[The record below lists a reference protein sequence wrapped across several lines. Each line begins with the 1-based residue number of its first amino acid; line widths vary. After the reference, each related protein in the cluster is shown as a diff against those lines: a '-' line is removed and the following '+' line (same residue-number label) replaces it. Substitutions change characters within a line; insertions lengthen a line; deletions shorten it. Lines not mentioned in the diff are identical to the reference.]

1 MRVNFPEYGSVGGR
15 RENFAWKGWHERNG
29 KTVAIYGEIGN
40 YEHFPKTKIWIIS
53 FNYNLTAFGAL
64 KFETNNTIFLF
75 FAYINQFREIA
86 SCWHFRRPAD
96 VALVF
101 FFSSSESIFY
111 AGNKVCARWDQ
122 KKYQKLQNM
131 LKKSFW
137 NTFFLA
143 KTEQKIKIDQNVKRG
158 RY

>member
-53 FNYNLTAFGAL
+53 FNYNLTAFEAL

-101 FFSSSESIFY
+101 FSHPQSPYF
-111 AGNKVCARWDQ
+111 
-122 KKYQKLQNM
+122 M
-131 LKKSFW
+131 LVIKSVPDGIKKSIR
-137 NTFFLA
+137 NC
-143 KTEQKIKIDQNVKRG
+143 KIC
-158 RY
+158 

>member
-53 FNYNLTAFGAL
+53 FNYNLTVLLTFPKTSRCCLG
-64 KFETNNTIFLF
+64 
-75 FAYINQFREIA
+75 
-86 SCWHFRRPAD
+86 
-96 VALVF
+96 F

-111 AGNKVCARWDQ
+111 AGNKACARWDQ